1 MPIDN
6 GQETRS
12 LAEIRALAEVATD
25 IKYMRKEL
33 DGITRQLENVATQD
47 DVKELRKEIEA
58 NSPSALFSQVTRV
71 AVGIVSLAAAVG
83 VIIAI
88 LKAFKAI

>member
-1 MPIDN
+1 MPNDN
-6 GQETRS
+6 GQE
-12 LAEIRALAEVATD
+12 IRAIAELAADV
-25 IKYMRKEL
+25 KYMRREL
-33 DGITRQLENVATQD
+33 DAVTRRLEDVATQD
-47 DVKELRKEIEA
+47 DISQLRKEIEA
-58 NSPSALFSQVTRV
+58 NSPSHIFSQVTRV